1 MNPQDG
7 WVNFADYLELNKDA
21 SQRQLQGALDSR
33 KGDAEQIRA
42 NADRNY
48 ARAGQAGFEGN
59 TAIALP
65 HEKLRAA
72 LKKYNRLEAP

>member
-1 MNPQDG
+1 MLPNERITPFFTATVQAVDEAVMN
-7 WVNFADYLELNKDA
+7 
-21 SQRQLQGALDSR
+21 ALV
-33 KGDAEQIRA
+33 A
-42 NADRNY
+42 
-48 ARAGQAGFEGN
+48 ARTLTGFEGN

>member
-1 MNPQDG
+1 VDEAVMN
-7 WVNFADYLELNKDA
+7 
-21 SQRQLQGALDSR
+21 ALV
-33 KGDAEQIRA
+33 A
-42 NADRNY
+42 
-48 ARAGQAGFEGN
+48 ARTLTGFEGN